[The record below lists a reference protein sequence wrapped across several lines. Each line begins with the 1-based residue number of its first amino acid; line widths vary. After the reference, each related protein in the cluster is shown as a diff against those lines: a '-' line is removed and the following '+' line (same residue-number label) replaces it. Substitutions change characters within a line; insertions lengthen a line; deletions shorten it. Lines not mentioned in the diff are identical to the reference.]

1 MVHTAA
7 GALIAWMSLVVALK
21 AADPSPVAEP
31 SADVFYQALHGEP
44 EPVEA
49 GHLLAAPGRYV
60 GRAVRTRGRLERPD
74 PGQAVFELRVAG
86 GRLLLRL
93 EPQAAAATITQA
105 EAWRGKP
112 VEVEGFFYR
121 DLEES
126 PEASY
131 VLRAWLVRSAAAP
144 RGASAANA
152 HARLLTLQDLVYGAG
167 RHDGTLVRV
176 RGTYRG
182 SNVYRDL
189 PEPSRKGARDWVLKD
204 GHFAV
209 WVTGRE
215 ALASGGRETT
225 DSPEETGAG
234 LEVVGTPSTAMGVV
248 RVAARAVG
256 ISAAAPAPAVG
267 RTLTGSTAGWEA
279 VAPRLSFSYPVPG
292 QPLGRRGQVILQFN
306 KPMDPSRF
314 DTAVSVR
321 YERDGVAVASPRVA
335 FDYRDRFRA
344 VVITPD
350 TPPPPHTVLVVELR
364 EGIIDVDGRALTPLE
379 GPLRFGRG
387 R

>member
-1 MVHTAA
+1 MAQLAA
-7 GALIAWMSLVVALK
+7 ASLCLLLVGLAPPAAESREDRV
-21 AADPSPVAEP
+21 AADVL
-31 SADVFYQALHGEP
+31 YQALHGDP
-44 EPVEA
+44 EVVAA
-49 GHLLAAPGRYV
+49 GQLLDATGRFV
-60 GRAVRTRGRLERPD
+60 GRAIRTRGRLERLD
-74 PGQAVFELRVAG
+74 AGAHAFALSTGRGRV
-86 GRLLLRL
+86 LLTL
-93 EPQAAAATITQA
+93 EPQAAAATIANA
-105 EAWRGKP
+105 EAWKGKA
-112 VEVEGFFYR
+112 VEVEGLFHR
-121 DLEES
+121 GIEAA
-126 PEASY
+126 EASY
-131 VLRAWLVRSAAAP
+131 ALRAWLVQDVAALP
-144 RGASAANA
+144 SAANRA
-152 HARLLTLQDLVYGAG
+152 SANAPLVTLQDLVYGAG
-167 RHDGTLVRV
+167 RYDRKLVRV

-182 SNVYRDL
+182 SNVHRDL

-225 DSPEETGAG
+225 DLPEETGAG

-248 RVAARAVG
+248 RIAARAVG
-256 ISAAAPAPAVG
+256 ISAAAPAPAVA
-267 RTLTGSTAGWEA
+267 RTLTGSTAGWAA

-350 TPPPPHTVLVVELR
+350 TPPPPHTVLVLELR

-379 GPLRFGRG
+379 GPLRFGRA

>member
-1 MVHTAA
+1 MAQLAA
-7 GALIAWMSLVVALK
+7 ACLCLLLVGLAPPAPESRGDRVAG
-21 AADPSPVAEP
+21 
-31 SADVFYQALHGEP
+31 DVLYQALHGDP
-44 EPVEA
+44 EVVAA
-49 GHLLAAPGRYV
+49 GELLDAPGRFV
-60 GRAVRTRGRLERPD
+60 GRAIRTRGRLERLD
-74 PGQAVFELRVAG
+74 AGAHAFALSTGRGRV
-86 GRLLLRL
+86 LLTL
-93 EPQAAAATITQA
+93 EPQAAAATIANA
-105 EAWRGKP
+105 EAWKGKA
-112 VEVEGFFYR
+112 VEVEGLFHR
-121 DLEES
+121 GIEDS
-126 PEASY
+126 AEASY
-131 VLRAWLVRSAAAP
+131 ALRAWLVQDVAALPSAAS
-144 RGASAANA
+144 RASANA
-152 HARLLTLQDLVYGAG
+152 PPVTLQDLVYGAG
-167 RHDGTLVRV
+167 RYDGKLVRV

-182 SNVYRDL
+182 SNVHRDL

-215 ALASGGRETT
+215 ALANGGRETT

-248 RVAARAVG
+248 RIAARAVG
-256 ISAAAPAPAVG
+256 IPAAAPPPAVG
-267 RTLTGSTAGWEA
+267 RTLTGSTAGWAA
-279 VAPRLSFSYPVPG
+279 VAPRLSFTYPVAG
-292 QPLGRRGQVILQFN
+292 QPLGPRGQVILQFN

-364 EGIIDVDGRALTPLE
+364 EGIIDVDARALTPPE